1 MINKYFLA
9 KMNIPAYLKKFLYV
23 NSESEHEELPELPE
37 GYTQVEY
44 IQGTGAQYIDIRS
57 KMYNNSKI
65 ELCFSFYNIQ
75 QNCSIFGSRLSGNN
89 NNFEIASQLP
99 NFPIYLDFG
108 NFQTSR
114 ASYNNAVINTKYICT
129 ISKSLRAVYDEN
141 RRLLASNTTLISED
155 NVTPTNALI
164 FYTSGGYSANKL
176 KGKVYYCKVWENGIL
191 VRNMIPCKNPSN
203 VAGMYDTVNGVFY
216 TNAGSG
222 TFITGPVVH

>member
-23 NSESEHEELPELPE
+23 NSESEHGELPD

-44 IQGTGAQYIDIRS
+44 IQGTGTQYIDIRS

-65 ELCFSFYNIQ
+65 ELCFSFDVMQ
-75 QNCSIFGSRLSGNN
+75 QNCSIFGSRLSGIS
-89 NNFEIASQLP
+89 NNFEIASQNP

-108 NFQTSR
+108 SFQTSR
-114 ASYNNAVINTKYICT
+114 ATYNNAVINTKYICT
-129 ISKSLRAVYDEN
+129 ISKSLRAVYNEN
-141 RRLLASNTTLISED
+141 HTLLASNTTLISED
-155 NVTPTNALI
+155 NETPSNALI
-164 FYTSGGYSANKL
+164 FYTAGGYSQNKL
-176 KGKVYYCKVWENGIL
+176 KGKVYYCKIWENGVL

-203 VAGMYDTVNGVFY
+203 VAGMYDIVNRVFY

-222 TFITGPVVH
+222 TFNVGSVVN